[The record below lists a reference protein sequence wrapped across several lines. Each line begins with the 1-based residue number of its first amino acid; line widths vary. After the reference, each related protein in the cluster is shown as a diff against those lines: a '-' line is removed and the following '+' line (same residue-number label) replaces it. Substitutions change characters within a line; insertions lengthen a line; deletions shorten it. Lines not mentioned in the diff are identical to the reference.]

1 MEIGNVFV
9 DSNVFIAL
17 FNKDDSL
24 HERAVK
30 LWHSLRKRNYRV
42 CVSNFVVSEVI
53 TVLSQRVGKEIAIE
67 FAVTMYENE
76 RRETSIIYSSE
87 RIERKALEYIKSI
100 PSKNFSFVDAT
111 IFAILELYEMK
122 NLASFD
128 KVFRRLKGIKIFS

>member
-1 MEIGNVFV
+1 MEIGNIFV

-30 LWHSLRKRNYRV
+30 LWHSLRKRNHRV
-42 CVSNFVVSEVI
+42 CVSNFIVSEVI

-87 RIERKALEYIKSI
+87 RVERKALEYIKSI

-128 KVFRRLKGIKIFS
+128 KVFGRLKGIKIFS